1 MINIDD
7 SLLIY
12 SNLNKRYE
20 LLPIA
25 NLGNLFVTQQAH
37 NSTFEQLEEK
47 IYELSLYILDLSA
60 NFTKEY
66 YSIEE
71 LDKKFELLSDAEYM
85 VENPE
90 YLNDDESVQLIA
102 NKYNLPTLIETERA
116 YDKLKSDI
124 SKEFTKK
131 SKSLFKL

>member
-12 SNLNKRYE
+12 SNTNKRYE

-25 NLGNLFVTQQAH
+25 NLGNLYVTQQAH
-37 NSTFEQLEEK
+37 NSTFEQLESK

-60 NFTKEY
+60 SFIRDY
-66 YSIEE
+66 YCFEE

-90 YLNDDESVQLIA
+90 YLTDEESVKLIVD
-102 NKYNLPTLIETERA
+102 KYNIPTITETERTF
-116 YDKLKSDI
+116 DKLRSDI
-124 SKEFTKK
+124 TKDLSRK